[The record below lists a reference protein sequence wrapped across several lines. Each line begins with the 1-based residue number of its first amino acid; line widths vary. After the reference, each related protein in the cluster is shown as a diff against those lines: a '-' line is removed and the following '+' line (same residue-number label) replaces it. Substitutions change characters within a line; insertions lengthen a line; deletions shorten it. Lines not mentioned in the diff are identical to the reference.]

1 MKFEPKRMMTNIGKT
16 SPKANFFNESGTDS
30 NKQKYSIVYKDSL
43 SDLNYFPKLQKL
55 RSMKVLAYLKEEV
68 RSLENYEGL
77 NQDTF
82 HKQKIIDEEVL
93 FLIQN
98 IRNLTKVMKYNP
110 KLKELNVRDMF
121 TLTNKV
127 IDCND
132 TIPHNIDNEFV
143 MGIFDLTHEALLLE
157 TNDLNDS
164 ESEKEHGGF
173 EIAEEDYDSE
183 VDEAIKKSAII
194 KSSYGESS
202 LKDDGPDEYTLRFKH
217 ARRKF
222 RRLKLLMEDM
232 RQEQMQ
238 YILNTLKVLFL
249 FLQITRKVN
258 IFGET
263 NDQAKV

>member
-1 MKFEPKRMMTNIGKT
+1 
-16 SPKANFFNESGTDS
+16 
-30 NKQKYSIVYKDSL
+30 
-43 SDLNYFPKLQKL
+43 
-55 RSMKVLAYLKEEV
+55 
-68 RSLENYEGL
+68 
-77 NQDTF
+77 
-82 HKQKIIDEEVL
+82 
-93 FLIQN
+93 
-98 IRNLTKVMKYNP
+98 
-110 KLKELNVRDMF
+110 
-121 TLTNKV
+121 
-127 IDCND
+127 
-132 TIPHNIDNEFV
+132 

-183 VDEAIKKSAII
+183 VDEAIKKSAIV

-217 ARRKF
+217 ARKKF

-238 YILNTLKVLFL
+238 YIINTIKVLVL

-258 IFGET
+258 VFGDT
-263 NDQAKV
+263 SDQSRLQKFVATLDYRIKISVFIMMQRQQDDDRLNKVSKEAIKL